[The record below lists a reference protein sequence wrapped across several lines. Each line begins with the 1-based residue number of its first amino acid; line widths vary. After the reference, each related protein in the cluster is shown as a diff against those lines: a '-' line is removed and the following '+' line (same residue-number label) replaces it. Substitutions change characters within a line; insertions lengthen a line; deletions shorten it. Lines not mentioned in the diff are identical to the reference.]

1 MFREVS
7 SFRFKSTSQGMAAR
21 GAEFKGGSH
30 YTSGLEGSEF
40 AVFSGDRANW
50 LGKIEMITMEVH
62 PKYGDCSALAKWLA
76 ERNFSVTTDKEGY
89 IYAAIRGRA

>member
-50 LGKIEMITMEVH
+50 LGKIEMLTMEVH
-62 PKYGDCSALAKWLA
+62 PTRIRRMRRAFIFD
-76 ERNFSVTTDKEGY
+76 SV
-89 IYAAIRGRA
+89 AIQL